1 MGIMSPKTEP
11 LVCCVMLTRDRPEMA
26 ARAVRSFWAQT
37 YERKRLLIFD
47 SGVEPLKIVQVDG
60 IFHAD
65 EPGRG
70 SASIGA
76 LRNHANAYTNPH
88 ALNCDV
94 ILHWDDDDWSHPAR
108 ITEQVELLQTSD
120 ADAVGY
126 WDMLFWR
133 TRDETAWRYT
143 NRRCS
148 YIVGTSLCYWRRTW
162 ERKPFKDIPHNHVGG
177 REDSLFVQGLNVATA
192 SCMEADPRMIA
203 SIHGGNLTPYQ
214 PEAAPF
220 NYRRVPEWDAY
231 CRERMTL

>member
-1 MGIMSPKTEP
+1 
-11 LVCCVMLTRDRPEMA
+11 VA
-26 ARAVRSFWAQT
+26 
-37 YERKRLLIFD
+37 
-47 SGVEPLKIVQVDG
+47 
-60 IFHAD
+60 
-65 EPGRG
+65 
-70 SASIGA
+70 
-76 LRNHANAYTNPH
+76 
-88 ALNCDV
+88 
-94 ILHWDDDDWSHPAR
+94 
-108 ITEQVELLQTSD
+108 LLQASG

-126 WDMLFWR
+126 RDMLFWR
-133 TRDETAWRYT
+133 TRGGFTAADIKIPLDETAWLYT
-143 NRRCS
+143 NKRPD